1 MTYVYGYIFDNV
13 TALKTLHL
21 KSLPFQCKEVARSDA
36 DEGATQPTTWCTV
49 FKTWPSTVY
58 VPMEYLEYYKNPD
71 PKHVVS
77 MHFQDLLNTLT
88 SESEE
93 WTKWTEGSATL
104 LEVQF
109 GIEEQL
115 YLGIIC
121 HYYHG
126 RIQLI

>member
-58 VPMEYLEYYKNPD
+58 VPMEYLGILQESGPETRS
-71 PKHVVS
+71 S

-88 SESEE
+88 SESEN
-93 WTKWTEGSATL
+93 
-104 LEVQF
+104 
-109 GIEEQL
+109 
-115 YLGIIC
+115 
-121 HYYHG
+121 G
-126 RIQLI
+126 RRDRRFSNRT